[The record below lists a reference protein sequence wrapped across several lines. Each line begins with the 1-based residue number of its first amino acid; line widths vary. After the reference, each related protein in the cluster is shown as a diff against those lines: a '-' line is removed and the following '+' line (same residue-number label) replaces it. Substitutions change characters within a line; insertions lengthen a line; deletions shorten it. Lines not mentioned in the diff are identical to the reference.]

1 MWKILVTTLLA
12 VLLPLPD
19 GDIIG
24 LKGRVADAQIAGTPS
39 STFTSAVATS
49 TYADNA
55 GCYGPTFAIDGYS
68 DNSGCK
74 FFHSKA
80 TVPYPYL
87 AATVKPNDGSVQI
100 TSVTLKSRCDANGW
114 GHTQINLVIRA
125 GLLPVDPTAAGY
137 TGSSLLP
144 AAAGTLCNT
153 FTGTVAQCSTV
164 TITCT
169 AEIPTNVI
177 SVQLYTNGRNVHLMF
192 EDLTYSTAALTT
204 LATATS
210 SSVYYCPYGDF
221 SAYWGPAFAVD
232 TLTSSRWYN
241 FFHSCHETFPWLKV
255 KLPGATTSTTDV
267 TTVTLQTRCDA
278 NAWSCSVPNQINVEV
293 RYGQVDIAAGKKGPL
308 TENDYCGAKVGCD
321 AAACQTHTITC
332 DGGTKASHYITVQM
346 LDATKTF
353 LMLNEVTWA

>member
-1 MWKILVTTLLA
+1 MGFIIYAVLA
-12 VLLPLPD
+12 VYIDESILN
-19 GDIIG
+19 
-24 LKGRVADAQIAGTPS
+24 VDAQTAGTAKAPFS
-39 STFTSAVATS
+39 SATATT
-49 TYADNA
+49 TYANNDN
-55 GCYGPTFAIDGYS
+55 CYGPKFAIDGYS
-68 DNSGCK
+68 DSSGCN

-87 AATVKPNDGSVQI
+87 AATINALGQSI

-114 GHTQINLVIRA
+114 GHTQINLVVRA
-125 GLLPVDPTAAGY
+125 GLLPIDPTAAGY
-137 TGSSLLP
+137 TGSTLLP
-144 AAAGTLCNT
+144 AASGTLCNT

-164 TITCT
+164 TINCAAAIT
-169 AEIPTNVI
+169 TNVI
-177 SVQLYTNGRNVHLMF
+177 TVQLYTNGRNVHLMF

-255 KLPGATTSTTDV
+255 KLPGATSSTTDV

-293 RYGQVDIAAGKKGPL
+293 RYGQVDIAAGKRGQL
-308 TENDYCGAKVGCD
+308 TENDLCGRKVGCD